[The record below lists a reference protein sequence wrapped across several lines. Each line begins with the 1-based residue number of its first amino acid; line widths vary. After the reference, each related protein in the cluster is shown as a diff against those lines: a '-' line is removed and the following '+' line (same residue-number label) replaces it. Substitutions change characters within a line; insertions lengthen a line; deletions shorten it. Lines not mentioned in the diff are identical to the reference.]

1 MARRRFS
8 ASSSA
13 SRVSRPA
20 FSPVSDSTRA
30 PRPATRASDAL
41 PALSA
46 SANCRAIRS
55 ASCSRLAMRSSRLR
69 LSFSSVSSLTS
80 RPCRSV
86 RSSPISPRRASR
98 SDSSVLSWPRRASRS
113 DSSASSR
120 SRRPVKS
127 FSSPAFS
134 PTSRSR
140 SPIAARRS
148 AVRSTIVF
156 SASAARP
163 SAFSILDLPPSSSS
177 ERLAICVISRS
188 MVRSRPTSSSPRKNW
203 AVIKIID
210 TITKTINRPDKAS
223 TKPGQIS
230 KRRCGRLR
238 PAI

>member
-86 RSSPISPRRASR
+86 RSSPIS
-98 SDSSVLSWPRRASRS
+98 PRRASRS